1 MIKFFGREFKDKA
14 KFTAVARCPLAR
26 LPDSFLAKASLRSL
40 KSALPEGQDKFPDLL
55 AIAGNAFVANLVNS
69 NGDSMAT
76 EDALL
81 LYPTFINK
89 PINLEHEPEKIVGTI
104 TKSFLT
110 AFDANYK
117 LGVGSEVIEHDSV
130 KDSKD
135 PFNIAIGGYIY
146 ADIHPN
152 VAEKVLESNDPESSE
167 YLTVSFSWEVAFDEW
182 NLLVGSKDYSTATL
196 VTDRSEVEKW
206 TPYIKAKGGSGSLPD
221 GRFVS
226 RQIVWARD
234 AEGNI
239 DKESLYGAG
248 IALTM
253 NPAGQV
259 QGVVTKDLATKELEQ
274 SQANLT
280 NIKNN
285 ISISQESCVTE
296 NTNIKMKSLKTIED
310 VKALNDENAKE
321 HSFANIAN
329 VLDAGVNKLLTD
341 TISEKAQAHADEI
354 KAKENELVETKQLAE
369 QAKATADELTKKNAD
384 LEAKLN
390 ALVQEQEK
398 AAAST
403 LFNERMSAF
412 DSKYELTDADRKAI
426 ANRIKGLSA
435 EDFEKVSTEEL
446 DVLLADK
453 DKAIA
458 KQKEQ
463 AKASETQTPEE
474 IAKEALEKAVATQGQ
489 DLPNTATPTADL
501 AEKYKN
507 AFSLENI
514 TKTK

>member
-296 NTNIKMKSLKTIED
+296 NT
-310 VKALNDENAKE
+310 
-321 HSFANIAN
+321 F
-329 VLDAGVNKLLTD
+329 
-341 TISEKAQAHADEI
+341 
-354 KAKENELVETKQLAE
+354 
-369 QAKATADELTKKNAD
+369 
-384 LEAKLN
+384 
-390 ALVQEQEK
+390 
-398 AAAST
+398 
-403 LFNERMSAF
+403 FF
-412 DSKYELTDADRKAI
+412 
-426 ANRIKGLSA
+426 
-435 EDFEKVSTEEL
+435 
-446 DVLLADK
+446 
-453 DKAIA
+453 
-458 KQKEQ
+458 
-463 AKASETQTPEE
+463 
-474 IAKEALEKAVATQGQ
+474 
-489 DLPNTATPTADL
+489 
-501 AEKYKN
+501 
-507 AFSLENI
+507 
-514 TKTK
+514 